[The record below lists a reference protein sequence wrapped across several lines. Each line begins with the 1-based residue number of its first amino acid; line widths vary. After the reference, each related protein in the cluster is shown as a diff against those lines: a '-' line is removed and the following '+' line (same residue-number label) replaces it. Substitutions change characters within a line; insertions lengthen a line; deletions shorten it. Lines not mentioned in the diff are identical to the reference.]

1 MLTPAIKMLSRRP
14 APRACSASGEGE
26 VLGHRHEGQ
35 AAFKVANGEGGKHD
49 DQDAWEKIM
58 VPAS

>member
-1 MLTPAIKMLSRRP
+1 MLSRRP

-49 DQDAWEKIM
+49 DRSDLHLTGFHYFKAL
-58 VPAS
+58 A